1 MAMSI
6 VLVVIVV
13 GSVLF
18 HFLSPWRLTPL
29 ASNWQQMD
37 DTLAITLLIT
47 GFFFV
52 VINFLLVYI
61 LLRFRHREGR
71 RAAYAPDNKK
81 LERWL
86 IGGTTLAIM
95 ALLAPGLFVYA
106 AYINPPSDAM
116 HLEVLGQQ
124 WQWRFRFPGQNGK
137 LGLSD
142 ARLVSVANPFGLDP
156 KDPAGQNNIL
166 INSNEV
172 HLPLNKPVKMLLR
185 SQDVLHDFYV
195 PQFRAR
201 MNMVPGMVTSFWFT
215 PTKAGRYE
223 ILCAQLCGVGHYTMR
238 GVVIV
243 EDEAA
248 FQKWLQAQPTFAMT
262 MAAPGAVA
270 GTHDQSA
277 PDAKLETGKQLAQS
291 KGCVACHSLD
301 GSSGVGPSWKN
312 LFGKTV
318 SLSDGSSVLADE
330 AYLKKSILDP
340 QAQIVKG
347 FAPIM
352 PKLEM
357 SDAELAALIVY
368 IESLSDAAQ
377 GVPPKTGKDSPQGA
391 QQSSQHTRLQ

>member
-1 MAMSI
+1 MVISI
-6 VLVVIVV
+6 VLVVLVL

-37 DTLAITLLIT
+37 DTLAITFVIT
-47 GFFFV
+47 GVFFIA
-52 VINFLLVYI
+52 INFLLVYM
-61 LLRFRHREGR
+61 LLRFRHREGS

-106 AYINPPSDAM
+106 AYIKPPSDAL

-124 WQWRFRFPGQNGK
+124 WQWRFRFPDQNGK

-142 ARLVSVANPFGLDP
+142 ARLVNAANPFGLDP
-156 KDPAGQNNIL
+156 KDPNGQNNIL

-238 GVVIV
+238 GVVVV

-262 MAAPGAVA
+262 QAAPAVVA
-270 GTHDQSA
+270 RAHDQSA
-277 PDAKLETGKQLAQS
+277 PDAKLEQGKQLAQS
-291 KGCVACHSLD
+291 KACVACHSLD

-312 LFGKTV
+312 LFGHTI

-330 AYLKKSILDP
+330 AYLKKSIIDP
-340 QAQIVKG
+340 QAQVVKG

-352 PKLEM
+352 PKLEV
-357 SDAELAALIVY
+357 SDEELAALITY
-368 IESLSDAAQ
+368 IESLSVA
-377 GVPPKTGKDSPQGA
+377 PQGEHKN
-391 QQSSQHTRLQ
+391 SSQTKQQ

>member
-1 MAMSI
+1 MVMSI

-13 GSVLF
+13 GSLLF
-18 HFLSPWRLTPL
+18 HFFSPWQLTPL

-37 DTLAITLLIT
+37 DTLSITLLIT

-52 VINFLLVYI
+52 TINLLLVYM
-61 LLRFRHREGR
+61 LLRFRHRDGS

-106 AYINPPSDAM
+106 EYIKPPPDAI
-116 HLEVLGQQ
+116 HLEVLSQQ
-124 WQWRFRFPGQNGK
+124 WQWRFRFPGQDGK

-142 ARLVSVANPFGLDP
+142 ARLVSASNPFGLDP
-156 KDPAGQNNIL
+156 KDAASLNNVL

-185 SQDVLHDFYV
+185 SHDVLHDFYV

-201 MNMVPGMVTSFWFT
+201 MNIVPGMVTSFWFT
-215 PTKAGRYE
+215 PTKVGRYE
-223 ILCAQLCGVGHYTMR
+223 ILCAQLCGVGHYNMR
-238 GVVIV
+238 GIVVV

-248 FQKWLQAQPTFAMT
+248 FQTWLKAQPTFAMT
-262 MAAPGAVA
+262 LLAPTSDMASGSVPSVE
-270 GTHDQSA
+270 
-277 PDAKLETGKQLAQS
+277 PMLEQGKTLAQS
-291 KGCVACHSLD
+291 KGCVACHSVD

-312 LFGKTV
+312 LFGKTATMT
-318 SLSDGSSVLADE
+318 DGSTVLADA

-340 QAQIVKG
+340 QAQVVKG
-347 FAPIM
+347 FTPIM
-352 PKLEM
+352 PKQEM
-357 SDAELAALIVY
+357 SDDELAALIVY
-368 IESLSDAAQ
+368 IESM
-377 GVPPKTGKDSPQGA
+377 GVAVQETPP
-391 QQSSQHTRLQ
+391 TR

>member
-1 MAMSI
+1 MVISI
-6 VLVVIVV
+6 VLVVLVV

-37 DTLAITLLIT
+37 DTLAITFVIT
-47 GFFFV
+47 GVFFIA
-52 VINFLLVYI
+52 INFFLVYM
-61 LLRFRHREGR
+61 LLRFRHREGS

-106 AYINPPSDAM
+106 AYIKPPPDAL

-124 WQWRFRFPGQNGK
+124 WQWRFRFPDQNGK

-142 ARLVSVANPFGLDP
+142 ARLVSAANPFGLDP
-156 KDPAGQNNIL
+156 KDPNGQNNIL

-238 GVVIV
+238 GVVVV
-243 EDEAA
+243 EDEVA
-248 FQKWLQAQPTFAMT
+248 FQKWLQGQPTFAMT
-262 MAAPGAVA
+262 MAAPGVVA
-270 GTHDQSA
+270 GAHDQSA
-277 PDAKLETGKQLAQS
+277 PDAKLEQGKQLAQS

-312 LFGKTV
+312 LFGHTT
-318 SLSDGSSVLADE
+318 SLSDGSSVLVDE
-330 AYLKKSILDP
+330 AYLKKSIIDP
-340 QAQIVKG
+340 QAQVVKG

-368 IESLSDAAQ
+368 IESLSAVGQ
-377 GVPPKTGKDSPQGA
+377 GVLPKIEKNSSQGA
-391 QQSSQHTRLQ
+391 QQSSQYTRQQ